1 MVLAEAREHLVTTT
15 PIDPIQTLRE
25 RRMRREEVE
34 FLSEGTTVRGWLY
47 RPEGSAGEVPAV
59 VLAGGWCYVREL
71 VMPYYAEAFAEAG
84 IAALVF
90 DYRNLGVSDGEPR
103 QHLDPTAQI
112 RDYQNAVSFLER
124 TDGIDADR
132 IGAWGI
138 SYSGGH
144 VLVLAATDPRIKA
157 IVSQIPVV
165 DGYRNMRRIHGTMGW
180 RRLWSSILE
189 DRQLRYDDPS
199 KRLYL
204 PHASEDPENELS
216 AWPFPE
222 TKTTFAQLQATEAP
236 LYQNLSTME
245 SVDLLLDYDVNYFV
259 DRIYDTPSLMIVAE
273 GDDLTLWDLEI
284 ESFNAIPTHKKE
296 LVVLPHTSHM
306 TLYSDRDKL
315 AAAAAHATTWF
326 VRHLLPEQ
334 ATD

>member
-1 MVLAEAREHLVTTT
+1 MQRE
-15 PIDPIQTLRE
+15 D
-25 RRMRREEVE
+25 VE

-47 RPEGSAGEVPAV
+47 RPDTDGPTPAV

-71 VMPYYAEAFAEAG
+71 VMPYYAEAFAAAG

-90 DYRNLGVSDGEPR
+90 DYRNLGVSDGDLR
-103 QHLDPTAQI
+103 QHLDPVAQI

-124 TDGIDADR
+124 HPGIDAER

-144 VLVLAATDPRIKA
+144 VLVLAATDPRIRA

-165 DGYRNMRRIHGTMGW
+165 DGYRNMRRVHGTMGY
-180 RRLWSSILE
+180 RRLWDAILE
-189 DRQLRYDDPS
+189 DRRLRYEDPA
-199 KRLYL
+199 KRLYI

-222 TKTTFAQLQATEAP
+222 TRRTFAQLQATEAP
-236 LYQNLSTME
+236 GYQNLSTME
-245 SVDLLLDYDVNYFV
+245 SVDLLLGYDVNYYV
-259 DRIYDTPSLMIVAE
+259 PRIYDTPTMMIVAE

-284 ESFNAIPTHKKE
+284 ESFNAIPTSKKE

-315 AAAAAHATTWF
+315 GRAAKHATDWF
-326 VRHLLPEQ
+326 VQQLLTPAQ
-334 ATD
+334 I

>member
-1 MVLAEAREHLVTTT
+1 
-15 PIDPIQTLRE
+15 
-25 RRMRREEVE
+25 MRREDVE

-47 RPEGSAGEVPAV
+47 RPDSDTAGDVPAV

-112 RDYQNAVSFLER
+112 RDYQNALSFLER

-132 IGAWGI
+132 LGAWGI

-144 VLVLAATDPRIKA
+144 VLIIAATDPRVKA

-180 RRLWSSILE
+180 RRLWKSILE

-204 PHASEDPENELS
+204 PHATEEPDNELS

-315 AAAAAHATTWF
+315 AAAAEHATTWF
-326 VRHLLPEQ
+326 VRHLLSEQ

>member
-1 MVLAEAREHLVTTT
+1 
-15 PIDPIQTLRE
+15 
-25 RRMRREEVE
+25 MRREEVE

-47 RPEGSAGEVPAV
+47 RPEGSTEDVPAV

-124 TDGIDADR
+124 TEGIDADR
-132 IGAWGI
+132 LGAWGI

-144 VLVLAATDPRIKA
+144 VLVLAATDPRVKA

-284 ESFNAIPTHKKE
+284 ESFNSIPTHKKE

-326 VRHLLPEQ
+326 VRHLVPEK